1 MKRLALILILGFVFA
16 CGGKKEGDGGG
27 GADENVTWP
36 AAPTDGQPVTLQFV
50 SVGPDKRGKDLEAQM
65 RVFNFSDKEVK
76 RISMT
81 LDYLDGTG
89 KKLKDFPWGMMGV
102 PNVVGPKGTK
112 VDGMG
117 AFIPA
122 ETKKVEARVRS
133 VEFGDGT
140 KWESKKDN

>member
-16 CGGKKEGDGGG
+16 CGGKKEGDAGGG
-27 GADENVTWP
+27 DEAVTWP
-36 AAPTDGQPVTLQFV
+36 AQTGDQPVSLQFV
-50 SVGPDKRGKDLEAQM
+50 SVGPDKRGKDLEAKM
-65 RVFNFSDKEVK
+65 RVFNFTDKDVK

-133 VEFGDGT
+133 VEFGDGS
-140 KWESKKDN
+140 KWEAKEK